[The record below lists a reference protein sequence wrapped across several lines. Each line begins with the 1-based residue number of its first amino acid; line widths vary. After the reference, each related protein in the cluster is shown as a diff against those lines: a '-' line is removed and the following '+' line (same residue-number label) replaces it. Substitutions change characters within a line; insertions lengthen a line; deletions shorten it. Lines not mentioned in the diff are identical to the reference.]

1 MQMRIRTRCLTASIV
16 CRTIAIVEQYLFLSD
31 GRWFRITN
39 GMTIGRFETNAIVLD
54 DVKVSRR
61 HARVIHELGVTE
73 IEDMESNNGVLL
85 NGRSIDRRVIRPGD
99 EIEIGQ
105 TRLRFVELPPGFDP
119 ATQAATQTSIHN
131 ESQPPPPLS
140 APVKP
145 ISLLQHTASDD
156 HDLDQENFGLT
167 PVAPRPTV
175 AATAKSLPAPAAM
188 TTNDSSAPNASNPR
202 SRNLPRRKKPN
213 TLVLLLVYVIAF
225 ALFTAMAIFV
235 LLVMKQKDPDLD
247 IYRLLEWLRE
257 TFPDRFPR

>member
-1 MQMRIRTRCLTASIV
+1 
-16 CRTIAIVEQYLFLSD
+16 
-31 GRWFRITN
+31 
-39 GMTIGRFETNAIVLD
+39 MTIGRFETNAIVLD

-105 TRLRFVELPPGFDP
+105 TRLRFVELPPGLDP
-119 ATQAATQTSIHN
+119 AAQAATQTTTQAATQASIHH

-145 ISLLQHTASDD
+145 ISLLQHTASED

-175 AATAKSLPAPAAM
+175 AATKMSLPAPAAM